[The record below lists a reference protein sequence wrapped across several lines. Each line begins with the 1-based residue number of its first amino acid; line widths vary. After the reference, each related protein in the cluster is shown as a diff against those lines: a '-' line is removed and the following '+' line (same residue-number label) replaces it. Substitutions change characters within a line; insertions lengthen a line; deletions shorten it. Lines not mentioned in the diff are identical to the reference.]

1 MFDSK
6 IFGERVRKL
15 RNDEKISQTA
25 LGNNLGI
32 GKSAV
37 SMVES
42 GQRSASIEVATQI
55 ANYFDVPLDYLLGR
69 GPFAC
74 WDKVMKHHDYICKQ
88 IVKEEP
94 FWNDFPVPLD
104 KLSERQFMAVVG
116 ATLDNIEYKEKDGQ
130 EHFTLTF
137 FPLYV

>member
-1 MFDSK
+1 
-6 IFGERVRKL
+6 
-15 RNDEKISQTA
+15 
-25 LGNNLGI
+25 
-32 GKSAV
+32 
-37 SMVES
+37 
-42 GQRSASIEVATQI
+42 
-55 ANYFDVPLDYLLGR
+55 
-69 GPFAC
+69 
-74 WDKVMKHHDYICKQ
+74 MKHHDYICKQ